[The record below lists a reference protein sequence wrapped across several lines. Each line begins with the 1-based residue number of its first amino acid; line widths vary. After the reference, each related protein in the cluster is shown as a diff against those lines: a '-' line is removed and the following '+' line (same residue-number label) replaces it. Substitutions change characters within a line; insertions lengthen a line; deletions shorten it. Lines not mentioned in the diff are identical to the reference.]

1 MGRRWIKTIKKD
13 HRDNIARQ
21 RDAINVNVD
30 ALIGEIGKHS

>member
-1 MGRRWIKTIKKD
+1 MGRRWIKTIKK
-13 HRDNIARQ
+13 DNIARQ